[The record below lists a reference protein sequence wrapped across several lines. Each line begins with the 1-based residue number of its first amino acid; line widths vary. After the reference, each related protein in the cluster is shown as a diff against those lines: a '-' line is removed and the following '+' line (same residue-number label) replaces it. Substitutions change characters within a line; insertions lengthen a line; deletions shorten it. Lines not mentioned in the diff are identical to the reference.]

1 MITITSNIHIVVLGL
16 MRGNTELGLF
26 AAAWKPFNFTIVLP
40 NPIATLFLP
49 RIANLTRRPAE
60 RTRTTTIYMQA
71 IIVSVVPITL
81 FGAART
87 DPADPDRPVRCA
99 LSSGRN
105 DTWRAYGAWA
115 CRLDKYWLRHAT
127 DRRWPAE
134 GLSVHND
141 RRHGGRRRPECCGDP
156 VSRGGRR
163 CFGYAGGRVGHS
175 DIVCPKLSR
184 GFGIAYSSL
193 RRPVPDSGDTG
204 SDRGSLCIDA
214 ADYRRL

>member
-1 MITITSNIHIVVLGL
+1 MITITSNMHIVLL
-16 MRGNTELGLF
+16 EPMRGNTELGLF
-26 AAAWKPFNFTIVLP
+26 AAARKPFNFTIVLP

-60 RTRTTTIYMQA
+60 RMRTTMIYMQT
-71 IIVSVVPITL
+71 IIVSAVPITL
-81 FGAART
+81 LAPHALT
-87 DPADPDRPVRCA
+87 ADPDRPVRCA
-99 LSSGRN
+99 LSSGHN
-105 DTWRAYGAWA
+105 NTWRAYLNNG
-115 CRLDKYWLRHAT
+115 
-127 DRRWPAE
+127 
-134 GLSVHND
+134 
-141 RRHGGRRRPECCGDP
+141 
-156 VSRGGRR
+156 
-163 CFGYAGGRVGHS
+163 FGTPLIAVGHS